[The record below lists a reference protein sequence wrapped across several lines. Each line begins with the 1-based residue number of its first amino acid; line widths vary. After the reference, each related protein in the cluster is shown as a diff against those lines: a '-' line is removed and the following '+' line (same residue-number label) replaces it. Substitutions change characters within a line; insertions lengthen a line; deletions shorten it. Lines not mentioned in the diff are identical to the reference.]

1 VCVRPDVTLPTTEL
15 NRIRDEYQAQM
26 RLGIYN
32 AWGSGNRCVL
42 AVLPTGGGK
51 SVVFTGIA
59 EDGHRQGLTEAVIAH
74 RNELVS
80 QLSMHLARRGIPH
93 RVIAS
98 RAAVRQITAEHR
110 RELGRSFVNPDAR
123 CSVVS
128 VDTLIA
134 RKDDLAM
141 WAMQVQRWTID
152 ECFPAGTSIS
162 TPTGNRPI
170 EDLQVGDTVLA
181 FDEQT
186 STFHPRQVMRLFKN
200 PTPPTIVDISIN
212 GSTLTTTLGHPF
224 WTGRGWVEAEDLRD
238 GDRCLVELHG
248 VRGQVRV
255 TDISC
260 GLSTEEKWAG
270 VLHPCLW
277 VQTPQQESG
286 AQTAT
291 RTDTGSEAVRFV
303 WSNAHTFGQDVF
315 GGMPA
320 QNSIRNN
327 GAHEPQVRIEA
338 YETEQPDEAIRIA
351 TEDARYAE
359 AFESSTRGARRERE
373 TADRSGTTADRHT
386 HTVGVRATTAG
397 DDRMGQITWSDALQ
411 TGHGASFTQD
421 SNRSGWQFAQHTGP
435 SSVRCPQGR
444 IFEWCRVDRV
454 AIQQSADHGRYGD
467 GHVYNIEVDQFHTYV
482 ADGVVVH
489 NCHHVLRENKWG
501 KAVAMFP
508 NAYGLGVTATPS
520 RADGM
525 GLGAHH
531 DGVFETMILGPTMR
545 DLIDMGA
552 LCAYEIAVPESDFE
566 IDESKIAKSG
576 DWSTQRM
583 REASKRSHIVGD
595 VVTEYLRRAQ
605 GKRAICFATDVET
618 SNEIAQR
625 FNDAGVAAASVSAKT
640 PTEVRND
647 YIRRFRDGRITVLVN
662 VDLFGE
668 GFDVPAVEVV
678 IMARPTAS
686 LAVYL
691 QQFGRAL
698 RPMDGKP
705 FGLVI
710 DHVSNWKRH
719 GFPDKPHIWTLDRRD
734 KRAKREPDPDDI
746 ELTSCKSCSRPY
758 EKVHAICPYCGEAP
772 PAPAGGGRS
781 IEQVDGDFFLLDR
794 EMVAQMQQAAKLE
807 NPGDMMS
814 RIDHAT
820 GNSIAAK
827 GAANRQME
835 RIAAQQRLTAAIEQW
850 AGCRRA
856 VGDTDQM
863 IFRRFYLTW
872 GVDMIS
878 ATAGKRAEM
887 ESLAALVEKQYA

>member
-1 VCVRPDVTLPTTEL
+1 MIRLRPYQTDLIGEV
-15 NRIRDEYQAQM
+15 YQAY
-26 RLGIYN
+26 RDGFRN
-32 AWGSGNRCVL
+32 VL
-42 AVLPTGGGK
+42 AVMPTGAGK
-51 SVVFTGIA
+51 SIVVSQIVL
-59 EDGHRQGLTEAVIAH
+59 DGHQQGLTECVIAH

-80 QLSMHLARRGIPH
+80 QMSLHVARRGIPH
-93 RVIAS
+93 RIIAS
-98 RAAVRQITAEHR
+98 RSTIAQITAEHR
-110 RELGRSFVNPDAR
+110 REFGRSFVNPDAR

-128 VDTLIA
+128 VDTLKA
-134 RKDDLAM
+134 RKDDLDT
-141 WAMQVQRWTID
+141 WAQQVQRWTID
-152 ECFPAGTSIS
+152 EAHHAV
-162 TPTGNRPI
+162 GN
-170 EDLQVGDTVLA
+170 
-181 FDEQT
+181 
-186 STFHPRQVMRLFKN
+186 
-200 PTPPTIVDISIN
+200 
-212 GSTLTTTLGHPF
+212 
-224 WTGRGWVEAEDLRD
+224 
-238 GDRCLVELHG
+238 
-248 VRGQVRV
+248 
-255 TDISC
+255 
-260 GLSTEEKWAG
+260 
-270 VLHPCLW
+270 
-277 VQTPQQESG
+277 
-286 AQTAT
+286 
-291 RTDTGSEAVRFV
+291 
-303 WSNAHTFGQDVF
+303 
-315 GGMPA
+315 
-320 QNSIRNN
+320 
-327 GAHEPQVRIEA
+327 
-338 YETEQPDEAIRIA
+338 
-351 TEDARYAE
+351 
-359 AFESSTRGARRERE
+359 
-373 TADRSGTTADRHT
+373 ADR
-386 HTVGVRATTAG
+386 
-397 DDRMGQITWSDALQ
+397 
-411 TGHGASFTQD
+411 
-421 SNRSGWQFAQHTGP
+421 
-435 SSVRCPQGR
+435 
-444 IFEWCRVDRV
+444 EK
-454 AIQQSADHGRYGD
+454 
-467 GHVYNIEVDQFHTYV
+467 
-482 ADGVVVH
+482 
-489 NCHHVLRENKWG
+489 NKWG
-501 KAVAMFP
+501 EAIAMFP
-508 NAYGLGVTATPS
+508 NAYGLGVTATPR
-520 RADGM
+520 RADGV
-525 GLGAHH
+525 GLGRWQS
-531 DGVFETMILGPTMR
+531 DGSPGDGPFEKMIVGPSMR
-545 DLIDMGA
+545 DLIDMGS
-552 LCAYEIAVPESDFE
+552 LSQYEVLVPESDFE

-595 VVTEYLRRAQ
+595 VVTEYLRRAP

-887 ESLAALVEKQYA
+887 ESLSAQIERCYA